1 MSKRLLIIEDN
12 DSKLN
17 HLRQFC
23 EENLKD
29 YEVEDRRSY
38 NSALSEVVHNGN
50 SYDLILLDVSMNTY
64 DISPEVSDGEQEPL
78 AGSNILRFM
87 KLRKIKVPVIVVTM
101 YESFVDGI
109 KIDKLDEGFRE
120 NVIFP
125 CAMLLEDSG
134 EVKIYYGASDTCVC
148 LATAQLDDLLK
159 LF

>member
-23 EENLKD
+23 EENLND

-38 NSALSEVVHNGN
+38 NSALAEVIHNGK

-120 NVIFP
+120 KYAEFYKGFVYYSLRN
-125 CAMLLEDSG
+125 EDW
-134 EVKIYYGASDTCVC
+134 INR
-148 LATAQLDDLLK
+148 LK
-159 LF
+159 ELIAKL

>member
-12 DSKLN
+12 EPKLN

-23 EENLKD
+23 EENLGEYK
-29 YEVEDRRSY
+29 VEDRRSY

-120 NVIFP
+120 KYAEFYKGYVYYSLRN
-125 CAMLLEDSG
+125 EDW
-134 EVKIYYGASDTCVC
+134 INR
-148 LATAQLDDLLK
+148 LK
-159 LF
+159 ALIETL

>member
-1 MSKRLLIIEDN
+1 MNKRLLIIEDN

-17 HLRQFC
+17 RLRQFC
-23 EENLKD
+23 EENLQD
-29 YEVEDRRSY
+29 YDVEDRRSY
-38 NSALSEVVHNGN
+38 NTALSEVVHNGK

-64 DISPEVSDGEQEPL
+64 EVNGDASDGEQEPL

-120 NVIFP
+120 KYAEFYKGFV
-125 CAMLLEDSG
+125 
-134 EVKIYYGASDTCVC
+134 YYS
-148 LATAQLDDLLK
+148 LRNENWISRLK
-159 LF
+159 ELTQTL

>member
-1 MSKRLLIIEDN
+1 MSKRLLIIEN
-12 DSKLN
+12 NEPKLN

-23 EENLKD
+23 EENLSE

-50 SYDLILLDVSMNTY
+50 SYDLILLDVSMDTY

-120 NVIFP
+120 KYAEFYKGFVYYSLRN
-125 CAMLLEDSG
+125 EDWT
-134 EVKIYYGASDTCVC
+134 IR
-148 LATAQLDDLLK
+148 LK
-159 LF
+159 ELTQTL

>member
-12 DSKLN
+12 EAKLN
-17 HLRQFC
+17 RLRQFC
-23 EENLKD
+23 EENLTD

-38 NSALSEVVHNGN
+38 NSALSEVVHNGKN
-50 SYDLILLDVSMNTY
+50 YDLILLDVSMNTY

-101 YESFVDGI
+101 YENFVDGI

-120 NVIFP
+120 KYSEFYKGFVYYSLRN
-125 CAMLLEDSG
+125 EDWI
-134 EVKIYYGASDTCVC
+134 KR
-148 LATAQLDDLLK
+148 LK
-159 LF
+159 ELTQTL

>member
-109 KIDKLDEGFRE
+109 TIDKLDEGFRE
-120 NVIFP
+120 KYAEFYKGFVYYSLRN
-125 CAMLLEDSG
+125 EDWMNR
-134 EVKIYYGASDTCVC
+134 
-148 LATAQLDDLLK
+148 LK
-159 LF
+159 ELIKTL